1 MMSSLYQLDQTL
13 AVNNTGECFYVNRQY
28 TVQKRIWKMSVPNV
42 MEVFML
48 MACKNALPTKA
59 NFVKRK
65 VVEDL
70 LYPFCEADEETTG
83 YILWKCT
90 MAEDTWSMCGS
101 RLQKSNV
108 ENGEF
113 THIME
118 ELKDKLDDE
127 EFALLAVVGR
137 NL

>member
-1 MMSSLYQLDQTL
+1 M
-13 AVNNTGECFYVNRQY
+13 V
-28 TVQKRIWKMSVPNV
+28 VPNV
-42 MEVFML
+42 VKVFML
-48 MACKNALPTKA
+48 WAYKNALPTKA

-65 VVEDL
+65 DL
-70 LYPFCEADEETTG
+70 LCLFCGADGETTG
-83 YILWKCT
+83 HILWKCM
-90 MAEDTWSMCGS
+90 MAKDTWSMCGS

-113 THIME
+113 THIVE
-118 ELKDKLDDE
+118 ELEDKLDDE